1 MSSEFLEK
9 IRNIIV
15 TLLVLFI
22 SILNTWIA
30 FCSLPVHAE
39 ESTGWGLSSNAGNY
53 YHSGTYTDQWGNEC
67 SVEYYSVLPDS
78 NYFYGFVRSDASVGE
93 YDNVYLYSLVRYQL
107 GSGQTPAIW
116 DDMNKYDNYF
126 FNRKSGLDDKAYSQQ
141 TFETYYFKNGSEY
154 VSTFNCS
161 SGSKLY
167 IYSVQPE
174 KYGKKYH
181 EVNLSFS
188 LPVFNSY
195 DAMLKYCLAGDTSGL
210 VNGGSIDNPNFQDAA
225 YAFTGFTANNKMT
238 ATWTGTTERTYLQDQ
253 EVEEYVR
260 VNYYFADKE
269 AQDTIKQADA
279 YPDEFATADKT
290 LTIDVSGLKP
300 DNENWFLRYIRIT
313 PCYRQAGL
321 GAWGDFYHGSDV
333 YVYFDVNGKVE
344 SIVQNSV
351 PTDGEVIGN
360 NISLIGFR
368 YDTSF
373 HAEFVDVWS
382 NAVNC
387 SAFDLGGSQYLSL
400 GVKALYYNGQSK
412 DIDFV
417 SLDRKNLVWDKTF
430 DSFKTF
436 NGSGIKQLFFT
447 PYIKTGVNNPWNK
460 GNSIVID
467 FDVNGN
473 ATSSFDTGDD
483 GTVHLSDFK
492 LTGVVWNKPMLA
504 YGTITW
510 TGTTANSDMSIVPDS
525 DTLVVCSYPVYD
537 SSLNES
543 YETYD
548 TVTIGKGSIRV
559 YIDSLIDK
567 YTNAGKT
574 WNGEMWLTP
583 CYKKGGVLYMG
594 EPVIVNCTKGT
605 VSDIEVDESTGTAN
619 QVDKTDENKS
629 YADAILSSGNNFFSI
644 VKGLIASMQQL
655 PELIATLFSFLPGWV
670 NALIAGS
677 IFVIFVCRILGR

>member
-1 MSSEFLEK
+1 MLITFG
-9 IRNIIV
+9 
-15 TLLVLFI
+15 
-22 SILNTWIA
+22 
-30 FCSLPVHAE
+30 SLHVHAE

-188 LPVFNSY
+188 LPVFDSY

-210 VNGGSIDNPNFQDAA
+210 VNGGSIDNPDFQDAA

-269 AQDTIKQADA
+269 AQDTIKQANA

-321 GAWGDFYHGSDV
+321 GAWGDFYHGEPS
-333 YVYFDVNGKVE
+333 YVYFNQDGSIDRIDAPYIKGELSIDMERPVIVLHEAANGNPTESDFSYFEFNNAQSDYFFEMKGRWYTTNDFDLYRDKLVWKYKYSTLLKNNLSTWVSVSDNRSSVGRFQFDVLGKSSWDNLLSSYPVDDRNYIGGSYNLFNKITGYSDALETLKMLLKQPYSLFNGY
-344 SIVQNSV
+344 
-351 PTDGEVIGN
+351 EVYVRY
-360 NISLIGFR
+360 FR
-368 YDTSF
+368 YDENGGIQYSKWTHFYNNLADSDGSSGSRLDDLDNMYSENQSDKGLTDDELSDLENGGNSRNDLD
-373 HAEFVDVWS
+373 AVPKNNYDYSSLE
-382 NAVNC
+382 NATMNF
-387 SAFDLGGSQYLSL
+387 FDLLKNFGTML
-400 GVKALYYNGQSK
+400 GQFPSMVAAVFGFL
-412 DIDFV
+412 
-417 SLDRKNLVWDKTF
+417 
-430 DSFKTF
+430 
-436 NGSGIKQLFFT
+436 
-447 PYIKTGVNNPWNK
+447 PPW
-460 GNSIVID
+460 
-467 FDVNGN
+467 
-473 ATSSFDTGDD
+473 
-483 GTVHLSDFK
+483 
-492 LTGVVWNKPMLA
+492 
-504 YGTITW
+504 
-510 TGTTANSDMSIVPDS
+510 
-525 DTLVVCSYPVYD
+525 
-537 SSLNES
+537 
-543 YETYD
+543 
-548 TVTIGKGSIRV
+548 
-559 YIDSLIDK
+559 LI
-567 YTNAGKT
+567 
-574 WNGEMWLTP
+574 
-583 CYKKGGVLYMG
+583 
-594 EPVIVNCTKGT
+594 
-605 VSDIEVDESTGTAN
+605 
-619 QVDKTDENKS
+619 
-629 YADAILSSGNNFFSI
+629 
-644 VKGLIASMQQL
+644 GLIAVA
-655 PELIATLFSFLPGWV
+655 IGA
-670 NALIAGS
+670 
-677 IFVIFVCRILGR
+677 VIVCRFIGR

>member
-9 IRNIIV
+9 IRKIIV
-15 TLLVLFI
+15 ILFVLFI

-30 FCSLPVHAE
+30 FCSLPVYAA
-39 ESTGWGLSSNAGNY
+39 ESTASNKKIVQD
-53 YHSGTYTDQWGNEC
+53 H
-67 SVEYYSVLPDS
+67 
-78 NYFYGFVRSDASVGE
+78 FY
-93 YDNVYLYSLVRYQL
+93 
-107 GSGQTPAIW
+107 
-116 DDMNKYDNYF
+116 KYDGDSLYF
-126 FNRKSGLDDKAYSQQ
+126 KYIVNDDRLDIHTEWEKTDFSSSSKYAILINSNTDGNLYITGLEYTGSDSVYSFVIPYGSTRYTPLLAYWYMTSDDSPKYWIYNNFVTNLPVLYMDKYDQAVLLD
-141 TFETYYFKNGSEY
+141 YFKNGNDDLV
-154 VSTFNCS
+154 VSP
-161 SGSKLY
+161 G
-167 IYSVQPE
+167 
-174 KYGKKYH
+174 G
-181 EVNLSFS
+181 
-188 LPVFNSY
+188 
-195 DAMLKYCLAGDTSGL
+195 
-210 VNGGSIDNPNFQDAA
+210 GGSIDNPDFEDAA

-238 ATWTGTTERTYLQDQ
+238 ATWTGTTERSYLQDQ

-279 YPDEFATADKT
+279 YPDEFSTADKT

-300 DNENWFLRYIRIT
+300 DDENWFLRYIRIT

-321 GAWGDFYHGSDV
+321 GVWGDFYHGSDV
-333 YVYFDVNGKVE
+333 FVYFDVNGKIE

-436 NGSGIKQLFFT
+436 DGSGIKQLFFT

-510 TGTTANSDMSIVPDS
+510 AGTTANSDMSIVPDS

>member
-9 IRNIIV
+9 IRNI
-15 TLLVLFI
+15 LEHLFVLFI
-22 SILNTWIA
+22 FILIMLIT
-30 FCSLPVHAE
+30 FGSLHVHAE

-188 LPVFNSY
+188 LPVFDSY

-210 VNGGSIDNPNFQDAA
+210 VNGGSIDNPDFQDAA

-269 AQDTIKQADA
+269 ALDTIKQADA
-279 YPDEFATADKT
+279 YSDEFATADKT

-300 DNENWFLRYIRIT
+300 DDENWFLRYIRIT

-321 GAWGDFYHGSDV
+321 GAWGDFYHGEPS
-333 YVYFDVNGKVE
+333 YVYFNQDGSIDRIDAPYIKGELSIDMERPVIVLHEAANGNPTESDFSYFEFNNAQSDYFFEMKGRWYTTNDFDLYRDKLVWKYKYSTLLKNNLSTWVSVSDNRSSVGRFQFDVLGKSSWDNLLSSYPVDDRNYIGGSYNLFNKITGYSDALETLKMLLKQPYSLFNGY
-344 SIVQNSV
+344 
-351 PTDGEVIGN
+351 EVYVRY
-360 NISLIGFR
+360 FR
-368 YDTSF
+368 YDENGGIQYSKWTHFYNNLADSDGSSGSRLDDLDNMYSENQSDKGLTDDELSDLENGGNSRNDLD
-373 HAEFVDVWS
+373 AVPKNNYDYSSLE
-382 NAVNC
+382 NATMNF
-387 SAFDLGGSQYLSL
+387 FDLLKNFGTML
-400 GVKALYYNGQSK
+400 GQFPSMVAAVFGFL
-412 DIDFV
+412 
-417 SLDRKNLVWDKTF
+417 
-430 DSFKTF
+430 
-436 NGSGIKQLFFT
+436 
-447 PYIKTGVNNPWNK
+447 PPW
-460 GNSIVID
+460 
-467 FDVNGN
+467 
-473 ATSSFDTGDD
+473 
-483 GTVHLSDFK
+483 
-492 LTGVVWNKPMLA
+492 
-504 YGTITW
+504 
-510 TGTTANSDMSIVPDS
+510 
-525 DTLVVCSYPVYD
+525 
-537 SSLNES
+537 
-543 YETYD
+543 
-548 TVTIGKGSIRV
+548 
-559 YIDSLIDK
+559 LI
-567 YTNAGKT
+567 
-574 WNGEMWLTP
+574 
-583 CYKKGGVLYMG
+583 
-594 EPVIVNCTKGT
+594 
-605 VSDIEVDESTGTAN
+605 
-619 QVDKTDENKS
+619 
-629 YADAILSSGNNFFSI
+629 
-644 VKGLIASMQQL
+644 GLIAVA
-655 PELIATLFSFLPGWV
+655 IGA
-670 NALIAGS
+670 
-677 IFVIFVCRILGR
+677 VIVCRFIGR

>member
-9 IRNIIV
+9 IRKIIV
-15 TLLVLFI
+15 ILLVLFA

-30 FCSLPVHAE
+30 FCSLPVHAA
-39 ESTGWGLSSNAGNY
+39 ESWVLKSNAGTY
-53 YHSGTYTDQWGNEC
+53 DFTGTYTDQWGNSC
-67 SVEYYSVLPDS
+67 SNDYHLILSTDVFYAFVDQGETFYVSDPDLKGRAYKLYYYNSSNNVSEYTDNADYSSFYPESTYDYLNFFQMRE
-78 NYFYGFVRSDASVGE
+78 NYFNSSGEKFHRISSGTAPLTVMTLITTAYNNKHVLQSFTLPLPTFDSVDSMKDYCLTG
-93 YDNVYLYSLVRYQL
+93 DR
-107 GSGQTPAIW
+107 
-116 DDMNKYDNYF
+116 
-126 FNRKSGLDDKAYSQQ
+126 SGL
-141 TFETYYFKNGSEY
+141 
-154 VSTFNCS
+154 
-161 SGSKLY
+161 L
-167 IYSVQPE
+167 
-174 KYGKKYH
+174 
-181 EVNLSFS
+181 
-188 LPVFNSY
+188 
-195 DAMLKYCLAGDTSGL
+195 
-210 VNGGSIDNPNFQDAA
+210 NGGSIDNPDFEDTA

-300 DNENWFLRYIRIT
+300 DDENWFLRYIRIT

-467 FDVNGN
+467 FDFNGN